1 MDIDDENVIIRE
13 YSNTR
18 FLKQSD
24 MEDDYKMLEEIR
36 PDYVIIYDPNLNF
49 IRNLEVMIM
58 IMNIKNMKKE

>member
-1 MDIDDENVIIRE
+1 MEKDDENIIIRE

-24 MEDDYKMLEEIR
+24 YEDDYKLLEDIR

-49 IRNLEVMIM
+49 IRNLEV
-58 IMNIKNMKKE
+58 NIK

>member
-24 MEDDYKMLEEIR
+24 MEDDYKMLEDIR

-49 IRNLEVMIM
+49 IRNLEVSS
-58 IMNIKNMKKE
+58 